1 MRILKRILLAL
12 IVFTI
17 LTIGSAATYIYYQ
30 QDKLEQIVINEIN
43 KRLKSPINIGDIE
56 FSVINNFPFAS
67 VEIKNIL
74 AIDAFR
80 EDTLCEIELLKLKF
94 NALDLYNNIFIIQEL
109 SLKNG
114 FASIYYKDSIP
125 NYEIWH
131 VTQDSSKEEN
141 TDFGLENINLE
152 NFKISYNKDN
162 LE

>member
-80 EDTLCEIELLKLKF
+80 KILCVK
-94 NALDLYNNIFIIQEL
+94 
-109 SLKNG
+109 
-114 FASIYYKDSIP
+114 
-125 NYEIWH
+125 
-131 VTQDSSKEEN
+131 
-141 TDFGLENINLE
+141 
-152 NFKISYNKDN
+152 
-162 LE
+162 